1 MRLRYRGLDPEPF
14 QDLFALSEAELSARH
29 IVRQAADPGSPC
41 RVSLEDAVLGE
52 SVLLLPFEHQSAA
65 TPYRGT
71 GAIFVRQSAGQ
82 AYDSDVPP
90 PVFQSRTL
98 SLRAYDE
105 SGMMVEADLCEGPDV
120 AAACARLLASGKAA
134 YIHAH
139 YAKYGCYGAKV
150 TRA

>member
-1 MRLRYRGLDPEPF
+1 VRLRYRGLDPETF
-14 QDLFALSEAELSARH
+14 RGLFALSEAELSARH
-29 IVRQAADPGSPC
+29 ILKLAAERGSPC
-41 RVSLEDAVLGE
+41 RVSLEDAVPGE

-65 TPYRGT
+65 TPYRGA
-71 GAIFVRQSAGQ
+71 GAIFVRQSAVE

-90 PVFQSRTL
+90 PVFQTRTL

-105 SGMMVEADLCEGPDV
+105 SGMMVEADLCQGPDV

>member
-1 MRLRYRGLDPEPF
+1 MRLRYRGLDPGPF
-14 QDLFALSEAELSARH
+14 RDLFALSEAELSARH
-29 IVRQAADPGSPC
+29 ILKLAAEPGSPC
-41 RVSLEDAVLGE
+41 RVSLEDAAPGE

-71 GAIFVRQSAGQ
+71 GAIFVRQSAGE

-90 PVFQSRTL
+90 PVFRKRTL

-105 SGMMVEADLCEGPDV
+105 TGMMVEADLCEGQDV
-120 AAACARLLASGKAA
+120 ATACTRLLSNGKAA